1 MEPMTPEERWTKFE
15 NAMQS
20 LMENQARHDVQI
32 AQNEAAIR
40 DLLVVSRI
48 FLDSQKE
55 MTAQIKANSA
65 GIGKLDEKFRQGM
78 DELREAQRVTEEKLH
93 ALIETVDRI
102 IRDSKRLD
110 S

>member
-20 LMENQARHDVQI
+20 LMESQARHDVEI
-32 AQNEAAIR
+32 ARNEAAIR
-40 DLLVVSRI
+40 DLIIVSRA

-55 MTAQIKANSA
+55 MTTQIQSHD
-65 GIGKLDEKFRQGM
+65 GQIEHLRQLHEM
-78 DELREAQRVTEEKLH
+78 TTEKLN

-102 IRDSKRLD
+102 IRNSRP
-110 S
+110 

>member
-1 MEPMTPEERWTKFE
+1 VKSGITATYNVANLTQFFRQIVVDIVRQEGLWSADMEPMTPEERWTKFE

-65 GIGKLDEKFRQGM
+65 RNG
-78 DELREAQRVTEEKLH
+78 RV
-93 ALIETVDRI
+93 A
-102 IRDSKRLD
+102 
-110 S
+110 